1 MDARDDRFRR
11 GTIRAARPE
20 DAPAIGIVH
29 VGSWQAAY
37 RGHFPQEFLDAL
49 DPARRAEG
57 WRAYLEGGMGR
68 NESLLVCEIKDQI
81 VGFAYTG
88 PCRDGQ
94 GGGELRAIY
103 LLPQDWGHGH
113 GHELA
118 ASALEELALQG
129 FTEAMLWV
137 LEENL
142 RARAFY
148 EAGGWRRD
156 GGSRVIEPFGFPI
169 PELRYR
175 ISLDMPRP

>member
-1 MDARDDRFRR
+1 MDAQDDRLCK
-11 GTIRAARPE
+11 GAVRAARPE

-29 VGSWQAAY
+29 VRSWQAAY
-37 RGHFPQEFLDAL
+37 REHFPQEFLEAL

-57 WRAYLEGGMGR
+57 WHAYLEGGMGEH
-68 NESLLVCEIKDQI
+68 ESLLVCETDDQI
-81 VGFAYTG
+81 VGFAGTG

-94 GGGELRAIY
+94 GDGELRAIY
-103 LLPQDWGHGH
+103 LLPRHWGHGH
-113 GHELA
+113 GRKLA
-118 ASALEELALQG
+118 ASALQELALQG
-129 FTEAMLWV
+129 FTEATLWV

-156 GGSRVIEPFGFPI
+156 GAARVIEPFGFPI

-175 ISLDMPRP
+175 ISLDLPRL